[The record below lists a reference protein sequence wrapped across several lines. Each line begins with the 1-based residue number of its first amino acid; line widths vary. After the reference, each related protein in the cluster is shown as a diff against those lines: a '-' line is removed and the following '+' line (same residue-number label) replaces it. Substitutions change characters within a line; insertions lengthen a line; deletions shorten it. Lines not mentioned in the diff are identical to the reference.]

1 MKCYNCGNDIP
12 DFSTSCPFCNAVV
25 TPVTNEVK
33 INEEVGQNTSVIPI
47 TPVVP
52 VLPQDQGNGAEIISG
67 GNQGFIQPVANPAT
81 SINTLVAQPVAAT
94 TVPLT
99 VPAAPVQVQPVPAQP
114 VPVQPVVA
122 QPVPMAAP
130 VEVPVA
136 QPAPVQP
143 TVAQPVP
150 AQPVATEPVAQSVP
164 AQPVVVPQPAVP
176 TPVATAAPVINN
188 GMVQPNV
195 VPTPDA
201 VQPQVVNTQV
211 PQVSPV
217 TVNTGQP
224 VVVQTGASQMPQAQP
239 VVVTQDVYGNK
250 ISAPAPVI
258 KNKGG
263 NPKVK
268 ILVIVIILL
277 LLVGG
282 GGFGFYYYQTMY
294 NSAAKRIDVA
304 LDKFLS
310 FTSSIRTDILEEKSG
325 SYNFELDIQAN
336 DKKYGVTAN
345 GKYGYNLGKQLGDLT
360 INNTSLI
367 YEDELLNEDLNIEIY
382 KYDGKDFLLLQNFFD
397 KYIYST
403 NEDTK
408 LFSGVSQNSIE
419 YRSVINGL
427 KRAFKTSVKAGG
439 YSQTN
444 RSDTIGGVTK
454 NYNIVKL
461 KLGKDS
467 KERILNKFYDSIS
480 NNTDL
485 LTQLS
490 YFNGQTTDEVL
501 KDIKDLL
508 EKQEVVEHNE
518 YIEFFTEGLN
528 SVFKGI
534 KYYGEFDGKKVVMEV
549 VPKGN
554 SYNISVKEDGKNIL
568 DGKYTKEE
576 TSTTVSR
583 NSKRTFDFVYNFNNI
598 AYTIKAT
605 LDITDD
611 NKPNVTT
618 VNTKESVAKEYLAE
632 HERIDINTALSEF
645 GEFGVK
651 YKTVKKEVIEGL
663 DALPIFDG
671 LGTKIFG
678 YFSDFL
684 ALVENDAPAEGGEG
698 EDTPENPNT
707 GEEENETPEAPNV
720 GGEQNETPGTSPENQ
735 GGENEQNT
743 GGTENQGV
751 PNSEIHEN

>member
-33 INEEVGQNTSVIPI
+33 INDEVGQNTSVIPI

-81 SINTLVAQPVAAT
+81 SIETQVAQVVA
-94 TVPLT
+94 
-99 VPAAPVQVQPVPAQP
+99 VPAVSQVVSAQPAPVPATPVQPVVPQPVPMTVPTDVPVAQP
-114 VPVQPVVA
+114 VPVQPVVP
-122 QPVPMAAP
+122 QPQV
-130 VEVPVA
+130 VE
-136 QPAPVQP
+136 QPQVMP
-143 TVAQPVP
+143 
-150 AQPVATEPVAQSVP
+150 
-164 AQPVVVPQPAVP
+164 QPVVVPQPVVSN
-176 TPVATAAPVINN
+176 PVATAAPVINN
-188 GMVQPNV
+188 DMVQPTTV
-195 VPTPDA
+195 LTPDA
-201 VQPQVVNTQV
+201 VQPQVVNAQV

-217 TVNTGQP
+217 TVNVGQP

-250 ISAPAPVI
+250 IETPAPVI

-268 ILVIVIILL
+268 ILIIVIVLL
-277 LLVGG
+277 LLAGG

-310 FTSSIRTDILEEKSG
+310 FTNSIRTDILEEKSG

-397 KYIYST
+397 KYIYIT

-461 KLGKDS
+461 KLGKES
-467 KERILNKFYDSIS
+467 KERILNKFYDSIA
-480 NNTDL
+480 NNPDL

-501 KDIKDLL
+501 KDIKDFL

-518 YIEFFTEGLN
+518 YVEFFTEGLN

-549 VPKGN
+549 VPKGI

-568 DGKYTKEE
+568 DGKYSKEE

-598 AYTIKAT
+598 AYSIKAT

-618 VNTKESVAKEYLAE
+618 VNTKESVAKEYLSDY
-632 HERIDINTALSEF
+632 ERIDISTALSEF

-651 YKTVKKEVIEGL
+651 YKTVKKEVIDGL

-671 LGTKIFG
+671 LGTKVFG
-678 YFSDFL
+678 YFSNFL
-684 ALVENDAPAEGGEG
+684 ELAETENPAEGEEG
-698 EDTPENPNT
+698 NETPENPTEGN
-707 GEEENETPEAPNV
+707 EEKPQTPAEGNEHPQNPTVPTENNNV
-720 GGEQNETPGTSPENQ
+720 GTEQSGTTTET
-735 GGENEQNT
+735 QN
-743 GGTENQGV
+743 V
-751 PNSEIHEN
+751 PNSNTHEN